1 MPRLAAPTD
10 LLVANFGLHHWKD
23 YGQRL
28 GEFAAYAQQH
38 RAALPR
44 LFWQQT
50 SQQHFVNGAGSGEYP
65 GGEPPFECGA
75 IANFSVVVRLVP
87 CASLRAQVVL
97 PHPPILHLNHT
108 LCRATAWWSRR
119 RGGVTHSTC

>member
-1 MPRLAAPTD
+1 MERVLPLMPRLAAPTD

-87 CASLRAQVVL
+87 CALHHILRRLLACWSFFPVQ
-97 PHPPILHLNHT
+97 PPLYFT
-108 LCRATAWWSRR
+108 
-119 RGGVTHSTC
+119 